1 MCIFP
6 KARRNY
12 PRIYADT
19 RGSENERSEARDFH
33 GAIRVYLR
41 ESAAKTLCLNFCGE
55 PMFGWARVFACSCIS
70 NPGAYRLEYKP
81 MATTTLKGR
90 MLKAGGWSLV
100 RRMIKP
106 VPIVGAVFA
115 IGLAG
120 YVIKK
125 KGLLR
130 GVIDVGLDVTPVVG
144 TAKNVVEIFTGDLI
158 RDKHSLA
165 DKPAKPNELPAADER
180 GFTRIQNS

>member
-1 MCIFP
+1 
-6 KARRNY
+6 
-12 PRIYADT
+12 
-19 RGSENERSEARDFH
+19 
-33 GAIRVYLR
+33 
-41 ESAAKTLCLNFCGE
+41 
-55 PMFGWARVFACSCIS
+55 
-70 NPGAYRLEYKP
+70 
-81 MATTTLKGR
+81 

-158 RDKHSLA
+158 PDRTTSGEGSA
-165 DKPAKPNELPAADER
+165 AAKELIAAD
-180 GFTRIQNS
+180 